1 MTNQENAVPISQ
13 RVASFVPVRLVQH
26 VVKIA
31 VSHPMSRKML
41 NTAYCA
47 LSWRWRARFHRYFA
61 RIFQNKNSKDVKP
74 GVWKVKFA
82 NAEIKMPLT
91 PDRLWLDWNSA
102 LSIVGHDVEIKET
115 YEAILLSNDRPDIF
129 IDAGANYGTHSL
141 LFLAEGVDVYTFEPN
156 PNCYGVFFEC
166 CALNQLN
173 PKWNSVALG
182 DTNAQLV
189 LSFPES
195 ETWLGTVKPVTAG
208 MLRDKH
214 DDLISNTVDQKLLD
228 EFLPQLEKKK
238 VLIKIDTEGFE
249 AFVIRGA
256 KNILS
261 QISPKIIFESDT
273 AGGRKELFD
282 LFSSLNYGIDRLPW
296 DARRPLQPLNA
307 ADFLDNRTGNFI
319 AFPNKMMA

>member
-1 MTNQENAVPISQ
+1 VPIFQ
-13 RVASFVPVRLVQH
+13 RVASFAPVRPVQN

-31 VSHPMSRKML
+31 ASHPKSRQML
-41 NTAYCA
+41 NMVYNA
-47 LSWRWRARFHRYFA
+47 LSWRWRARFHKYFA
-61 RIFQNKNSKDVKP
+61 RIFQNTGNKDVKP
-74 GVWKVKFA
+74 GAWNVKFA
-82 NAEIKMPLT
+82 NTEIKMPLT
-91 PDRLWLDWNSA
+91 PDRMWLDWASA

-156 PNCYGVFFEC
+156 PNCYGVFSEC
-166 CALNQLN
+166 CALNQLS

-182 DTNAQLV
+182 DSSAPLV

-195 ETWLGTVKPVTAG
+195 ETWLGTVKPITAEI
-208 MLRDKH
+208 LRDKH
-214 DDLISNTVDQKLLD
+214 DDLTLNTVDQKLLD
-228 EFLPQLEKKK
+228 EFLPQLVKKK

-282 LFSSLNYGIDRLPW
+282 LFSTLNYGIDRLPW
-296 DARRPLQPLNA
+296 DARRPLRPLNS
-307 ADFLDNRTGNFI
+307 ADFLESRTGNFI
-319 AFPNKMMA
+319 AFPNVVIA